1 MDPDQT
7 APTEAVSSWSTL
19 FAEKP
24 SQIIQ
29 QMVIVVIGA
38 LRVMIHFYLVS

>member
-1 MDPDQT
+1 MHPDQT
-7 APTEAVSSWSTL
+7 TPTGAVSSGSTL

-24 SQIIQ
+24 SKIIQ
-29 QMVIVVIGA
+29 QMVIVVIDA